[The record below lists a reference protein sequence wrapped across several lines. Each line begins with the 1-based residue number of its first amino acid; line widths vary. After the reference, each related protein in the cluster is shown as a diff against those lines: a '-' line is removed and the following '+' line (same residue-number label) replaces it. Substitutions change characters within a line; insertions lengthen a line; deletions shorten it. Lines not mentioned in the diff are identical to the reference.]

1 MNGLRLSI
9 LTFLLFVYLLL
20 GAVVFHFLEQEHE
33 DNVRIDLM
41 AIRSQFLDT
50 YPCLTEDILMNF
62 TSILLQARNSGVTMD
77 GNRTSPS
84 NWDFSSAFFFS
95 GTVVTTIGYGA
106 IAPKTYGGQLF
117 CMVYAALGIPYTAWI
132 LASVGSF
139 YEKTMK
145 SHIGKADQA
154 LKMMV
159 KKSKIRKVF
168 LGIVVAA
175 VSYTIF
181 LIIPAVIFMF
191 LEHWSFHIAHYYTFI
206 TLTTVGFG
214 DYIATVDGP
223 MLEHWLYDL
232 MVTLWNI
239 LGLAYL
245 AILISV
251 IRKGEMKTEG
261 SLRKFHAKVL
271 NRRQTWKAE
280 RKHESEAVSSI
291 EGVKFR
297 SLAPK
302 ITPRDEKDYDVLYT
316 KTGPELGDV
325 ILPCFVDLESMNT
338 VEKTDD
344 VGGDHGKG
352 DISKCSTEVVTIDGQ
367 IVEDRDTNDM
377 CIILQCENVEDLDTV
392 EKVIHAALEER
403 VLAKMGLPHQSV
415 SLKTHYRQPKICT
428 QGTQTE

>member
-1 MNGLRLSI
+1 MNITPPPILWEERGRLETDI
-9 LTFLLFVYLLL
+9 AFPLLSFVGY
-20 GAVVFHFLEQEHE
+20 G
-33 DNVRIDLM
+33 
-41 AIRSQFLDT
+41 
-50 YPCLTEDILMNF
+50 
-62 TSILLQARNSGVTMD
+62 
-77 GNRTSPS
+77 
-84 NWDFSSAFFFS
+84 FS
-95 GTVVTTIGYGA
+95 VGYGA
-106 IAPKTYGGQLF
+106 IAPRTYGGQLF

-139 YEKTMK
+139 YEKAMK
-145 SHIGKADQA
+145 GHIGKADQA

-159 KKSKIRKVF
+159 RKNKIRKIF

-223 MLEHWLYDL
+223 RLEHWLYDFI
-232 MVTLWNI
+232 VTLWNI

-245 AILISV
+245 AVLISV

-261 SLRKFHAKVL
+261 SLRKFRAKVL
-271 NRRQTWKAE
+271 KRRRNWKVE
-280 RKHESEAVSSI
+280 RKHESEALSST

-297 SLAPK
+297 SLTPN
-302 ITPRDEKDYDVLYT
+302 ITPLDEKDYDVLYT
-316 KTGPELGDV
+316 KKDPQLGDV

-338 VEKTDD
+338 VEQTDD
-344 VGGDHGKG
+344 DDDGDDDEGGKG
-352 DISKCSTEVVTIDGQ
+352 DISNSSTEVLTIDGQ
-367 IVEDRDTNDM
+367 IAEDRETNDM

-392 EKVIHAALEER
+392 EKVIHAALEDR
-403 VLAKMGLPHQSV
+403 VTAKIGLPHQSV